1 MRCLIIDDDD
11 SPRVLME
18 RLVARAG
25 HRATGCA
32 SPLAGLEA
40 AIQRPYD
47 VAIVDME
54 MPGMSGAELIAELR
68 RVTPGI
74 RVLVV
79 SGYGDRNHVMAAL
92 EAGADGYILK
102 DEVSESL
109 GGTLQEVRAGNA
121 PLSPRVAR
129 VMVTRLRQSMNTRSV
144 GTGPQQVV
152 HQPSTRETQPIA
164 RIGRISGSHPALTVP
179 PERPRE
185 VDQAVG
191 SSPVLTPP
199 DDDDD
204 GGATPPK
211 KS

>member
-1 MRCLIIDDDD
+1 
-11 SPRVLME
+11 ME

-32 SPLAGLEA
+32 SPLAGIEA

-54 MPGMSGAELIAELR
+54 MPGMNGAQLIAELR
-68 RVTPGI
+68 RVTPSI

-109 GGTLQEVRAGNA
+109 SGTLQEVRAGHA

-129 VMVTRLRQSMNTRSV
+129 VMVTRLRQTLHTKSV
-144 GTGPQQVV
+144 GTGPQPIVTAV
-152 HQPSTRETQPIA
+152 PAREPRPIA
-164 RIGRISGSHPALTVP
+164 RIGKSTGAHPALTAAPEP
-179 PERPRE
+179 PKH
-185 VDQAVG
+185 ALG
-191 SSPVLTPP
+191 SNPVITPP
-199 DDDDD
+199 DDGPTDPD
-204 GGATPPK
+204 